1 MKIVN
6 IIISGVCLL
15 SLTACGN
22 LQNWNS
28 DYLTGGDYLSDDQGG
43 LVGNCQGNFISTKH
57 NSESAANRFWQ
68 ANNLPKGTT
77 EFICKD
83 GKAYLPSKVTDCQG
97 NLIAKQPGGIAQ
109 FKLNNNFPRYK
120 DGEMVWYTMFN
131 CKGSK
136 VVPIDYTNKQ
146 FILIEYCL

>member
-28 DYLTGGDYLSDDQGG
+28 DYLSGGEYLSDDQG
-43 LVGNCQGNFISTKH
+43 LVINCYGNLISTKH

-77 EFICKD
+77 DFICKD

-109 FKLNNNFPRYK
+109 FKLNNDFPRYE

-131 CKGSK
+131 CQGSN
-136 VVPIDYTNKQ
+136 VVPVDYTNK
-146 FILIEYCL
+146 